1 MIGVVFLVRSLEYGG
16 AERQVV
22 TLANALDKTCFNV
35 TILCLYSGGE
45 LEKQLDNSVQL
56 IYLEKRDRWD
66 ILSFLWRLYRVLK
79 EINPV
84 VLHGYL
90 STQNLLTILFKP
102 FFPATRM
109 FWGIRATKVDFS
121 HYGWLAALLFKL
133 ECFFSRFADLII
145 VNSDAGYKY
154 HLLQGFSEDK
164 MVVINNGID
173 TNLFK
178 ANSKYRIKVRAEWQV
193 LPNAIVIGLVGRLDP
208 MKDHPTFL
216 QAAALLS
223 KNEQDIVFICVGN
236 GEKNYTHKLHQ
247 LTAQLKI
254 ADKVKWVGSCTNMAE
269 VYSAFDIVVS
279 SSCEGE
285 GFANVVSE
293 AMACGVPCVVT
304 DVGDS
309 ALIVGDIGLVIPPKN
324 PQALASAL
332 QNFIDLSPPQ
342 RAESGFRGRVRIE
355 NNFGIQKLVET
366 TAVYLSN
373 CR

>member
-1 MIGVVFLVRSLEYGG
+1 MIEIVFLVRSLEYGG

-45 LEKQLDNSVQL
+45 LETQLDNGVQL
-56 IYLEKRDRWD
+56 ICLEKRDRWD
-66 ILSFLWRLYRVLK
+66 ILFFLWRLYRVLK
-79 EINPV
+79 EIKPA

-133 ECFFSRFADLII
+133 ECFFSQFADLII

-154 HLLQGFSEDK
+154 HLLQGFSGDK

-178 ANSKYRIKVRAEWQV
+178 ANSKYRIKVRSEWQV
-193 LPNAIVIGLVGRLDP
+193 LPNTILIGLIGRLDP

-216 QAAALLS
+216 RAAALLS
-223 KNEQDIVFICVGN
+223 KNERDVVFVCVGT
-236 GEKNYTHKLHQ
+236 GEKNYTYKLQQ
-247 LTAQLKI
+247 LAAQLEI
-254 ADKVKWVGSCTNMAE
+254 ADKVKWAGSRTNMVE
-269 VYSAFDIVVS
+269 VYNAFDIVVS

-285 GFANVVSE
+285 GFANAVSE
-293 AMACGVPCVVT
+293 AMACGVPCIVT
-304 DVGDS
+304 NVGDS
-309 ALIVGDIGLVIPPKN
+309 ALIVGDIGLVILPKN

-342 RAESGFRGRVRIE
+342 RAELGFRGRARIE
-355 NNFGIQKLVET
+355 NNFSVPQLVKT
-366 TAVYLSN
+366 TADYLSN
-373 CR
+373 CQ